1 MDYIY
6 DFLNKRVED
15 IISYIRPIKIIRTL
29 KNAIYLILNFFVN
42 ENVIIC

>member
-29 KNAIYLILNFFVN
+29 KNAYLFNFEFL
-42 ENVIIC
+42 C